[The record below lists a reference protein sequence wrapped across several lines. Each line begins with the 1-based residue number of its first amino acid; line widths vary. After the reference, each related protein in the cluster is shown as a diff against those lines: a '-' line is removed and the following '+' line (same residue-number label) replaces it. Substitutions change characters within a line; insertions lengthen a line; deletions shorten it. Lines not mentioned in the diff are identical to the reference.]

1 MVRIHQ
7 KTLCLKQKEKQNYC
21 NVLTTTTSNS
31 KFQKLTIILTLFTV
45 NMFLTNNLS
54 LLLIFHYIGLSLCQ
68 TQRRQSNLKWARLN
82 GKQPKCVLLLILSK
96 MTPALV
102 GISKPLCQSPHDLIF
117 DLARWVCSNY
127 HFPNT

>member
-117 DLARWVCSNY
+117 DLARWVCLNY

>member
-1 MVRIHQ
+1 MVRIHR

-102 GISKPLCQSPHDLIF
+102 GTSKPLSQSPHDLIF

>member
-31 KFQKLTIILTLFTV
+31 KFQKFTIILTLVTV

-54 LLLIFHYIGLSLCQ
+54 LLLIFHYIGLSLCL
-68 TQRRQSNLKWARLN
+68 TQRQQSNLKWARLN

-102 GISKPLCQSPHDLIF
+102 GTSKPLCQSPHDLIF
-117 DLARWVCSNY
+117 DLARWVCSNF